1 MTSLRGQVALLTGG
15 TRGIGRAMALQLAQS
30 GVHIALA
37 AKSDVP
43 HPTLPGT
50 LGSVCTEIQSL
61 GVEAIGIRTDVRE
74 ASQIEAAVQETVDRF
89 GRLDIVIHNAGA
101 LQLSTLT
108 TTPLKHYDLMQSI
121 NERAL
126 FVLAQASIPH
136 LLKAPRP
143 HLLAL
148 SPPINLR
155 SEWLGKF
162 IPYTVSKYGMSLL
175 MAGLAAELTGQI
187 ACNTLWPRTVIATAA
202 TERFAGEAIY
212 PISRTPA
219 IMADALMALL
229 AMSPV
234 PNGQHWLDEDILKR
248 SGKTDFSCYRCQ
260 NSEQPLQL
268 DFYVDE

>member
-1 MTSLRGQVALLTGG
+1 MMPLSGQVALLTGG
-15 TRGIGRAMALQLAQS
+15 TRGIGRAMALQLAQA
-30 GVHIALA
+30 GVHVALA

-50 LGSVCTEIQSL
+50 LGSVCAEIQDF
-61 GVEAIGIRTDVRE
+61 GVEALGIRTDVRE
-74 ASQIEAAVQETVDRF
+74 ASQIEAAVQGVVHHF

-101 LQLSTLT
+101 LQLSPLT
-108 TTPLKHYDLMQSI
+108 STPLKHYDLMQAI

-126 FVLAQASIPH
+126 FVLAQTSIPH

-148 SPPINLR
+148 SPPLNLR
-155 SEWLGKF
+155 PEWLGKF

-175 MAGLAAELTGQI
+175 MAGLATELAGRI

-212 PISRTPA
+212 PVSRTPA

-229 AMSPV
+229 NMSPV
-234 PNGQHWLDEDILKR
+234 PNGYHWLDEDILAQK
-248 SGKTDFSCYRCQ
+248 GCIDFSAYRCQ
-260 NSEQPLQL
+260 PGDQPLQL